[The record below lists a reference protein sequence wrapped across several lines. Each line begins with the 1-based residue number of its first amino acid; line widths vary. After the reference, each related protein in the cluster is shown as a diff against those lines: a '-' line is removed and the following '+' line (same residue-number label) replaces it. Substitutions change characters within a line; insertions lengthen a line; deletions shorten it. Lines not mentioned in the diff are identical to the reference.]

1 MGGEHGIT
9 VGGGPY
15 GLCMY
20 GCVGMGGEHGIS
32 VEGGPYG
39 LCMYGCVG
47 MGGEHGISVEGG
59 PYGLCMYGCVGM
71 GGENCM
77 SVLYSYCV
85 NIGIFFMQI
94 FAKWISLHLLC
105 LFYTANLCLN
115 ANLCLIPK
123 IAPVHKKNRDP
134 TCLQS
139 TTALTTG
146 RRMPKHELEASP
158 APDSVSGASGASS
171 PASST
176 CKRARTSTPS
186 APTDLLLK
194 TSALPAKIPAS
205 AVSSEDGCVQ
215 TQDGP
220 YTKVLALCL
229 NDFKRSYDS
238 MHERGNSMT
247 ILECVIVQVLRA
259 GFTTS
264 PYEPTDIPEKQHVF
278 FNKNNKPLQGRAMPT
293 MTMEVRHTC
302 SEKFYREVG
311 VDAGKQIRYE

>member
-15 GLCMY
+15 GLCIY

-171 PASST
+171 PASPRQSA
-176 CKRARTSTPS
+176 RARPRPMHR
-186 APTDLLLK
+186 PTCCSKPRLSLQNFGLRRVERGRLRPD
-194 TSALPAKIPAS
+194 TRRTIH
-205 AVSSEDGCVQ
+205 EG
-215 TQDGP
+215 
-220 YTKVLALCL
+220 LALCL

-247 ILECVIVQVLRA
+247 ILECVIVQVLLCGVHDIAVRA
-259 GFTTS
+259 DEGRYTRRS
-264 PYEPTDIPEKQHVF
+264 SMF
-278 FNKNNKPLQGRAMPT
+278 FLNKNNKPLQGRAMPT

-302 SEKFYREVG
+302 
-311 VDAGKQIRYE
+311 